1 MHHAAAP
8 RAFFNPQSAIPNPQS
23 RDLSI
28 PARRLS
34 LTSARV
40 PETIPKPDRLLS
52 LDVMR
57 GLVVV
62 GMIVVNSASFVKEA
76 DDFDV
81 YPLLL
86 HAKWAGFTL
95 ADFVFPSFV
104 FMVGVSIAI
113 ALRDKAPTRPI
124 ASSATNPTA
133 RPTIRPTL
141 RAIAA
146 RTLRLFIAGLIISNL
161 YWAANWGENAFRI
174 MGVLQRIGLCYGA
187 CAILFLTV
195 SARVRFIL
203 LGALLLLYWPLTL
216 LPMPD
221 AATDLHAAGAN
232 FVSWCDRA
240 MFGPYIYV
248 PEPPGFDPE
257 GLVGTLPAIAQCL
270 LGVAV
275 GEWLLR
281 HARQQNA
288 ARQLALA
295 GAALALAGLGWS
307 FVFPMIKAIWSS
319 SFVLWTTGLAMILL
333 GLCHWLFDC
342 KQWRGVVTAFFVPF
356 GMNAI
361 FAYILHEFASLMLQ
375 GDLMRWFHDA
385 ASHAL
390 PPRAASLVPVIV
402 FVLIIWSPLR
412 YLQRRGWIIR
422 I

>member
-1 MHHAAAP
+1 MRPRPATAAARMGRHIRQTVAP
-8 RAFFNPQSAIPNPQS
+8 RFPP
-23 RDLSI
+23 DLSGS
-28 PARRLS
+28 RRQLS
-34 LTSARV
+34 LTFARV
-40 PETIPKPDRLLS
+40 AETIPKPDRLLS

-62 GMIVVNSASFVKEA
+62 GMIVVNSASFVKGA
-76 DDFDV
+76 DNFDV
-81 YPLLL
+81 YPILL

-104 FMVGVSIAI
+104 FMVGVSIAL
-113 ALRDKAPTRPI
+113 ALRGNAPSRPI
-124 ASSATNPTA
+124 ASPTLK
-133 RPTIRPTL
+133 PTL
-141 RAIAA
+141 RTIAW
-146 RTLRLFIAGLIISNL
+146 RSLRLIFAGLVISNL
-161 YWAANWGENAFRI
+161 EWAADWNENTFRV

-187 CAILFLTV
+187 CAILFLTL

-203 LGALLLLYWPLTL
+203 LTALLLLYWPLTL
-216 LPMPD
+216 IPSPD
-221 AATDLHAAGAN
+221 GVATDLFTAGAN

-240 MFGPYIYV
+240 LFGDFNYV
-248 PEPPGFDPE
+248 QEPIGFDPE

-288 ARQLALA
+288 ARHLALA

-333 GLCHWLFDC
+333 ALCHWLFDC
-342 KQWRGVVTAFFVPF
+342 KQWRGIVTAFFVPF

-390 PPRAASLVPVIV
+390 PARAASLVPVIV
-402 FVLIIWSPLR
+402 FVLIIWAPLR